1 MDAFQ
6 ILMNNEKNNQF
17 SYNTN
22 ADLVNDRK
30 LLKVWTTN
38 PFILLPHFIFC
49 ANVLLLSYIPLFQRE
64 KEREHMHCQ
73 SDRVKRS

>member
-17 SYNTN
+17 SYNTD

-30 LLKVWTTN
+30 LLKV
-38 PFILLPHFIFC
+38 
-49 ANVLLLSYIPLFQRE
+49 
-64 KEREHMHCQ
+64 
-73 SDRVKRS
+73 